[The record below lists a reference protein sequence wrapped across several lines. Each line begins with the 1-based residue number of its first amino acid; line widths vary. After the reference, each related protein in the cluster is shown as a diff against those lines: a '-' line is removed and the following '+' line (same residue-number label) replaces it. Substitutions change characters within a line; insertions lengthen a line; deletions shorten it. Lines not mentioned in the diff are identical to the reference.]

1 MEGKGEMKKISLN
14 HDWLFAKGTITMMEL
29 FTGRGEKISKVDL
42 PHDAMIC
49 QERDRNTKNA
59 YQTGFYPGGEGSFR
73 SHRCLC

>member
-1 MEGKGEMKKISLN
+1 
-14 HDWLFAKGTITMMEL
+14 MEL